1 MTAPQPAES
10 VPAASDGPAEQYV
23 LTLSCPDKQGIVHAV
38 SSYLYMTGCNIEDS
52 QQFGDHDTG
61 LFFMRVH
68 FSAGAA
74 ADVEKLRAGFAAIG
88 DSFRMEWQIHR
99 ASDRMR
105 VVLLVSRFGHCLND
119 LLFRSGTGALP
130 VEIVAVVS
138 NHTDF
143 AELVASYGIPFR
155 HIPVTRE
162 NKPEAEAQLLELVRG
177 ENVELVVL
185 ARYMQVLSDD
195 LCKQLSGRIINIH
208 HSFLPSFKGA
218 KPYHQAH
225 ARGVKLIGATAHYVT
240 ADLDEGPIIEQ
251 EVERVGHGVTPDQL
265 VAIGRDVEC
274 QALARAVKWHA
285 ERRIMLNGRR
295 TVVFP

>member
-1 MTAPQPAES
+1 MSEQSTRAAAPA
-10 VPAASDGPAEQYV
+10 DQYV

-38 SSYLYMTGCNIEDS
+38 SSYLFMTGCNIEDS

-68 FSAGAA
+68 FSAEAPVSV
-74 ADVEKLRAGFAAIG
+74 DKLRASFAAIG
-88 DSFRMEWQIHR
+88 DSFQMDWQLDR
-99 ASDRMR
+99 ADEKMR
-105 VVLLVSRFGHCLND
+105 ILLMVSRFGHCLND
-119 LLFRSGTGALP
+119 LLFRARTGALP
-130 VEIVAVVS
+130 VEIAGVVS

-143 AELVASYGIPFR
+143 AELVASYNIPFH
-155 HIPVTRE
+155 HIPVPKDG
-162 NKPEAEAQLLELVRG
+162 KPEAEARLLEIVR
-177 ENVELVVL
+177 EDEVELVVL

-251 EVERVGHGVTPDQL
+251 EVERVGHDVTPDGL

-285 ERRIMLNGRR
+285 ERRILLNGRR
-295 TVVFP
+295 TVVFA